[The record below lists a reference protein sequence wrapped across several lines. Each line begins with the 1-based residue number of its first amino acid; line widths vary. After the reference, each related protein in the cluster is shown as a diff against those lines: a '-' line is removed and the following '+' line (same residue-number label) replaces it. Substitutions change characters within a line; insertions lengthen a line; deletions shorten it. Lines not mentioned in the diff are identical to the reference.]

1 MFKFLRSKEIEII
14 APMTGKAIN
23 IREVPDP
30 VFAEKMLGEGVAIE
44 PTDGLV
50 LSPCKGKVVQI
61 FPTNHAVGIE
71 VKAGI
76 DLLVHLGI
84 DTVELN
90 GKGFERLVEE
100 GQDVEVG
107 TPLIK
112 MDIDLVAREGKS
124 TVTPIIVTTMDQI
137 QKIDIT
143 KGAVRAGKDVLMEI
157 KIK

>member
-100 GQDVEVG
+100 GQEVEVG